1 MDALEVVVVV
11 FCLAFD
17 AIEVLLLLLCLAL
30 DPLEVVVVFDR
41 DFGLALEGVELLQ
54 VHFAATFLLVI
65 TIAEE
70 GERVAPIALPGDI
83 VTAAPP
89 LTRTDILPFH
99 HFVHQ

>member
-30 DPLEVVVVFDR
+30 DPLEVVDR

-70 GERVAPIALPGDI
+70 GERVAPIALPGEI